1 MCEVFMRLNRYI
13 AACGVCSR
21 READKLIASGQ
32 ILINGKTAEL
42 GAVVEDGDTVTYNGK
57 TITRVEETVV
67 LAYYKPVGVV
77 CTERDPHA
85 ERTVLDDID
94 TDIRV
99 TYAGRLDMDSEGL
112 LILTNNG
119 SLIDAMMK
127 GSHHHEKEYIVDVDR
142 DIDKEFIRSM
152 EEGIY
157 LKDLGVKTR
166 PCKAKKIG
174 PSSFDIILTQGLNRQ
189 IRRMCAALGA
199 EVVRLKRIRVMTVH
213 LEDYELNPGE
223 YVRLN
228 DDEIKKL
235 MDACK

>member
-1 MCEVFMRLNRYI
+1 MRLNRYI

>member
-1 MCEVFMRLNRYI
+1 MRLNRYI

-85 ERTVLDDID
+85 KKTVMDDID
-94 TDIRV
+94 TDVRV

-112 LILTNNG
+112 LLLTNNG

-142 DIDKEFIRSM
+142 EIDNEFIRSL

-166 PCKAKKIG
+166 PCRAKKTG
-174 PSSFDIILTQGLNRQ
+174 PNSFDIVLTQGLNRQ

-199 EVVRLKRIRVMTVH
+199 EVVRLKRIRVMTVCLDDH
-213 LEDYELNPGE
+213 DLKPGE
-223 YVRLN
+223 YVRLC
-228 DDEIKKL
+228 DDEIKRL

>member
-1 MCEVFMRLNRYI
+1 MRLNRYI

-57 TITRVEETVV
+57 TITRVEGTVV

-85 ERTVLDDID
+85 KKTVMDDID
-94 TDIRV
+94 TDVRV

-112 LILTNNG
+112 LLLTNNG

-142 DIDKEFIRSM
+142 EIDNEFIRSL

-166 PCKAKKIG
+166 PCRAKKTG
-174 PSSFDIILTQGLNRQ
+174 PNSFDIVLTQGLNRQ

-199 EVVRLKRIRVMTVH
+199 EVVRLKRIRVMTVCLDDH
-213 LEDYELNPGE
+213 DLKPGE
-223 YVRLN
+223 YVRLY
-228 DDEIKKL
+228 DDEIKRL